1 MRLHH
6 LEVSAFGP
14 FTGTVEVDFD
24 QLSEAGLFLLSGAT
38 GAGKTSVLDAVCFAL
53 YGDVPGDR
61 SVAKRLRSDR
71 APAEVPTRV
80 VLEAT
85 LAQRRFRITRSPSWE
100 RPKRRGAGTT
110 TQQASV
116 VLMEQVGE
124 EWRTLTTRL
133 DEAGHLVSDL
143 LGMTLTQFV
152 QVAMLPQGRFQAF
165 LRSSAE
171 ERKRLLERLFRT
183 ERFADVERWLRERRV
198 ELRRRS
204 EELNAGVAEV
214 VSRISETA
222 AVTLPDDWDVH
233 DLGLPAGDGTI
244 ATWARALTEGAAEAQ
259 AVTSGAAME
268 ALAAEAETL
277 DALDA
282 ARAMAEKQRGLRAA
296 AAAES
301 RLVAASEEQQER
313 VRRVEAAQRAEAV
326 TGVSELADHARREH
340 EQTTALAPSD
350 LTLTDAKASVERISG
365 RLAQARALEPV
376 QHRLDEV
383 TREIAANRTQRD
395 RLLTQ
400 TREQAQ
406 LAEELPR
413 QVEALTADLAAATEA
428 AAAIP
433 VLRTQVVAV
442 TEVGRL
448 SGELVQARARH
459 EAARTAAM
467 EARTHYLDVRQARL
481 DGIAAELAGALAVGA
496 DCPVCGSH
504 EHPHKAS
511 PADGAPDA
519 AAEKTAQT
527 AYDNA
532 SAEEH
537 ARDQHVRDLST
548 RLQLAQEAVGETD
561 EPATV
566 MAERLAGLE
575 RQAARE
581 PGLRAELASVEE
593 RRARSAT
600 LRAELE
606 TRAAE
611 LETTLRHLTEEHA
624 RLEEQLADVRGD
636 HRDLG
641 AVLAALDRDH
651 RAAVTDLERLEAAT
665 RAAEALAA
673 AERTLTATAVRAGFD
688 SPQSALAA
696 ALAPERVAALNSQ
709 IKAYADSLA
718 AARAT
723 LDSPGAAEILAT
735 DEPDLPAL
743 SLAHRKA
750 ADAADAARSAAD
762 TADARAARL
771 DSLQRDLTEALST
784 WAPVR
789 GDLEI
794 AARLASFAEGK
805 SSDNQLQMS
814 LSAYVVAY
822 RLTQVVAA
830 ANERLA
836 KMSDQRYALEHSA
849 AKGAGDRRGGLA
861 LMVRDDWSGESRDPA
876 TLSGGETFV
885 VSLALALGLAD
896 VIMNEAGGQ
905 MLDTLFV
912 DEGFGSLDADTLD
925 DVLDVLDTLREGG
938 RIIGVVSHVTEMR
951 ERIPTQ
957 LAVAK
962 GREGS
967 TLRIQGT

>member
-6 LEVSAFGP
+6 LEVTAFGP
-14 FTGTVEVDFD
+14 FTGSVTVDFD

-71 APAEVPTRV
+71 AAADVPTRV
-80 VLEAT
+80 VLDAT

-100 RPKRRGAGTT
+100 RQKRRGAGTT

-116 VLMEQVGE
+116 VLMELVGE

-133 DEAGHLVSDL
+133 DEAGYLVSDL

-171 ERKRLLERLFRT
+171 DRKRLLERLFRT

-204 EELNAGVAEV
+204 ETLNAGAAEV

-244 ATWARALTEGAAEAQ
+244 TAWARGLAEHSTEAQ
-259 AVTSGAAME
+259 AATSGAAME
-268 ALAAEAETL
+268 ALAAESETL
-277 DALDA
+277 DALDT
-282 ARAMAEKQRGLRAA
+282 ARVVAEKQRSLRAA
-296 AAAES
+296 AAEEG
-301 RLVAASEEQQER
+301 RLVAGAEEQEER
-313 VRRVEAAQRAEAV
+313 VRRVEAARRAEAV
-326 TGVSELADHARREH
+326 VGVSDLADQARRDH
-340 EQTTALAPSD
+340 EKATALAPDD
-350 LTLTDAKASVERISG
+350 LSLTEAKAAVEAISA
-365 RLAQARALEPV
+365 RLAHARALAPV
-376 QHRLDEV
+376 QKRLSEV
-383 TREIAANRTQRD
+383 TRELQTTGAQRD
-395 RLLTQ
+395 RLLTES
-400 TREQAQ
+400 REQAR
-406 LAEELPR
+406 LAEDLPKRAEEL
-413 QVEALTADLAAATEA
+413 VANLEAATQA

-433 VLRTQVVAV
+433 ALRARVGAMS
-442 TEVGRL
+442 EAGRL
-448 SGELVQARARH
+448 TRELVEARALH
-459 EAARTAAM
+459 ESARTAAM
-467 EARTHYLDVRQARL
+467 EARTYYLDVRQARL
-481 DGIAAELAGALAVGA
+481 DGIAAELAGDLAVGA

-504 EHPHKAS
+504 DHPHKAS

-527 AYDNA
+527 TYDNA

-537 ARDQHVRDLST
+537 ARDQHVRDLTT
-548 RLQLAQEAVGETD
+548 RLQLAQEAAGETD
-561 EPATV
+561 EPAGA
-566 MAERLAGLE
+566 MAERLTGLE
-575 RQAARE
+575 RTAARE
-581 PGLRAELASVEE
+581 QDLRVELAAAEE
-593 RRARSAT
+593 SRARSAT

-606 TRAAE
+606 TRTAE
-611 LETTLRHLTEEHA
+611 LETTLRHLTEERE
-624 RLEEQLADVRGD
+624 RLEEQLSDVRGD
-636 HRDLG
+636 HPHLDAL
-641 AVLAALDRDH
+641 LTALDRDH
-651 RAAVTDLERLEAAT
+651 QAAATDRERLEAAART
-665 RAAEALAA
+665 AEALLG
-673 AERTLTATAVRAGFD
+673 AERTLTATATRAGFD
-688 SPQSALAA
+688 TSESALAA
-696 ALAPERVAALNSQ
+696 ALPPARVEALTGQ
-709 IKAYADSLA
+709 IKTYADRLA

-723 LDSPGAAEILAT
+723 LDSPEAAEILAAS
-735 DEPDLPAL
+735 EPDLPTL
-743 SLAHRKA
+743 STAHRKA
-750 ADAADAARSAAD
+750 AEAADTARSAAD
-762 TADARAARL
+762 TAANRAARL
-771 DSLQRDLTEALST
+771 DSLLRDLTQALST

-789 GDLEI
+789 EDLEVATRI
-794 AARLASFAEGK
+794 ASFAEGK

-957 LAVAK
+957 LAVTK

-967 TLRIQGT
+967 TLQILGT

>member
-561 EPATV
+561 QPATV

-696 ALAPERVAALNSQ
+696 ALTPERVAALNSQ

>member
-6 LEVSAFGP
+6 LEVTAFGP
-14 FTGTVEVDFD
+14 FTGTVQVDFD

-71 APAEVPTRV
+71 APAEVATRV

-222 AVTLPDDWDVH
+222 AVTLPEDWDVH
-233 DLGLPAGDGTI
+233 DLGLPAGDGAI
-244 ATWARALTEGAAEAQ
+244 ATWARTLAEEATEAQ

-268 ALAAEAETL
+268 ALAAESENLA
-277 DALDA
+277 ALDA
-282 ARAMAEKQRGLRAA
+282 GRAMAEKQRGLRAA
-296 AAAES
+296 AGAES
-301 RLVAASEEQQER
+301 RLVAAAGEQEER

-326 TGVSELADHARREH
+326 AGVSELADQARREH
-340 EQTTALAPSD
+340 EKAAALAPRD
-350 LTLTDAKASVERISG
+350 LTLSDAKAAVDELAG
-365 RLAQARALEPV
+365 RLAQARALVPV
-376 QHRLDEV
+376 QRRLSEV
-383 TREIAANRTQRD
+383 RHELTATGAQRD
-395 RLLTQ
+395 RVLTQ
-400 TREQAQ
+400 IREQAR
-406 LAEELPR
+406 LAEELP
-413 QVEALTADLAAATEA
+413 QQTEALTAELTAATEA
-428 AAAIP
+428 AATVP
-433 VLRTQVVAV
+433 LLRAQVAAV

-448 SGELVQARARH
+448 TRDLADARARH
-459 EAARTAAM
+459 ESARTAAM

-496 DCPVCGSH
+496 VCPVCGSH

-511 PADGAPDA
+511 PAEGAPDA

-537 ARDQHVRDLST
+537 ARDQHVRDLTT
-548 RLQLAQEAVGETD
+548 RLQLAQEAAGETD
-561 EPATV
+561 EPAASL
-566 MAERLAGLE
+566 AERLAGLE
-575 RQAARE
+575 RDAARE
-581 PGLRAELASVEE
+581 PSLRARLTAAEE
-593 RRARSAT
+593 TRSRSAT

-611 LETTLRHLTEEHA
+611 LETTLRHLTEERE
-624 RLEEQLADVRGD
+624 RLEEQLSDVRGD
-636 HRDLG
+636 HADLD
-641 AVLAALDRDH
+641 ALLTALDRDH
-651 RAAVTDLERLEAAT
+651 RSAATALERLEAAA
-665 RAAEALAA
+665 RAAEALAG
-673 AERTLTATAVRAGFD
+673 AERTLSATAVRAGFD

-696 ALAPERVAALNSQ
+696 ALPPEQVAVLNGQ
-709 IKAYADSLA
+709 IKTYADSLA

-743 SLAHRKA
+743 TVAHRQA

-762 TADARAARL
+762 TAANRAARL
-771 DSLQRDLTEALST
+771 DSLQRDLTRALST

-789 GDLEI
+789 DDLEV
-794 AARLASFAEGK
+794 AARIASFAEGK

-861 LMVRDDWSGESRDPA
+861 LTVRDDWSGESRDPA

-957 LAVAK
+957 LAVTK

-967 TLRIQGT
+967 TLHVLGT

>member
-6 LEVSAFGP
+6 LEVTAFGP
-14 FTGTVEVDFD
+14 FTGTVTVDFD

-71 APAEVPTRV
+71 APVEVATRV
-80 VLEAT
+80 VLDAT

-116 VLMEQVGE
+116 VLMELVGE
-124 EWRTLTTRL
+124 EWRTLTNRL

-233 DLGLPAGDGTI
+233 DLGLPAGDGAI
-244 ATWARALTEGAAEAQ
+244 AAWARTLTEEATEAQ

-268 ALAAEAETL
+268 ALAAESETL
-277 DALDA
+277 TALDA

-301 RLVAASEEQQER
+301 RLVATAEEHDER
-313 VRRVEAAQRAEAV
+313 LRRVEAAQRAEAV
-326 TGVSELADHARREH
+326 AGVSELADQARREH
-340 EQTTALAPSD
+340 EKTSALAPSD
-350 LTLTDAKASVERISG
+350 LSLSDAKAAVDRISA
-365 RLAQARALEPV
+365 RLAQARALVPV
-376 QHRLDEV
+376 QRRLGEV
-383 TREIAANRTQRD
+383 TRELADTGAQRD
-395 RLLTQ
+395 RVVAQTQ
-400 TREQAQ
+400 EQARIAEQ
-406 LAEELPR
+406 LPQR
-413 QVEALTADLAAATEA
+413 TEALAADLAAATEA

-433 VLRTQVVAV
+433 VLRAQVAAV

-448 SGELVQARARH
+448 TRELADARARH
-459 EAARTAAM
+459 ESARTAAM

-519 AAEKTAQT
+519 AAEKSAQT
-527 AYDNA
+527 VYDNA

-537 ARDQHVRDLST
+537 ARDQHVRDLTT
-548 RLQLAQEAVGETD
+548 RLQLAQEASGETD
-561 EPATV
+561 EPAESMT
-566 MAERLAGLE
+566 ERLAGLE
-575 RQAARE
+575 RTAARE
-581 PGLRAELASVEE
+581 AGLRAELTSAEQARERSV
-593 RRARSAT
+593 A
-600 LRAELE
+600 LRADLE

-611 LETTLRHLTEEHA
+611 LETTLRHLTEERE
-624 RLEEQLADVRGD
+624 RLEEQLRDVRD
-636 HRDLG
+636 EHSDLD
-641 AVLAALDRDH
+641 ALLTALDRDH
-651 RAAVTDLERLEAAT
+651 RTAATALERLEAAT
-665 RAAEALAA
+665 RAAEALAG

-688 SPQSALAA
+688 SPASALAA
-696 ALAPERVAALNSQ
+696 ALPPERVAALNSQ
-709 IKAYADSLA
+709 IKTYADSLA

-735 DEPDLPAL
+735 DEPDLQAL

-762 TADARAARL
+762 TAANRAARL
-771 DSLQRDLTEALST
+771 DSLQRDLTRALST

-789 GDLEI
+789 EDLEVAARI
-794 AARLASFAEGK
+794 AAFAEGK

-957 LAVAK
+957 LAVTK

-967 TLRIQGT
+967 TLQVLGT

>member
-6 LEVSAFGP
+6 LEVAAFGP

-71 APAEVPTRV
+71 APAEVATRV

-100 RPKRRGAGTT
+100 RSKRRGAGTT

-214 VSRISETA
+214 VSRTSETA
-222 AVTLPDDWDVH
+222 AVTLPEDWDVH
-233 DLGLPAGDGTI
+233 DLGLPAGDGAI
-244 ATWARALTEGAAEAQ
+244 ATWARALAEEATEAQ

-296 AAAES
+296 AAAET
-301 RLVAASEEQQER
+301 RLVAAAEEQQDR

-326 TGVSELADHARREH
+326 TGVSELADQARREH

-350 LTLTDAKASVERISG
+350 LTLADAKAALERVSA

-383 TREIAANRTQRD
+383 TRELAATRTQRD
-395 RLLTQ
+395 HLLTQ

-406 LAEELPR
+406 LAEELPQ
-413 QVEALTADLAAATEA
+413 QVESLTADLAAATDA

-433 VLRTQVVAV
+433 VLRTQVAAV

-448 SGELVQARARH
+448 TGELVEARARH

-548 RLQLAQEAVGETD
+548 RLQLAQEAAGETD
-561 EPATV
+561 EPAAA

-611 LETTLRHLTEEHA
+611 LETTLRHLTEERA
-624 RLEEQLADVRGD
+624 RLEEQLGDVRGD

-651 RAAVTDLERLEAAT
+651 RAAVTDLERLEAAA

-673 AERTLTATAVRAGFD
+673 AERTLTATAVRAGFG

-771 DSLQRDLTEALST
+771 DSLQRDLTQALST

-967 TLRIQGT
+967 TLEIHGT

>member
-6 LEVSAFGP
+6 LEVAAFGP
-14 FTGTVEVDFD
+14 FTGTVSVDFD

-71 APAEVPTRV
+71 APAEVATRV

-204 EELNAGVAEV
+204 EELNADVAEV

-222 AVTLPDDWDVH
+222 AVSLLDDWDVH
-233 DLGLPAGDGTI
+233 DLGLPAGDGAI
-244 ATWARALTEGAAEAQ
+244 ATWARALAEEATESQ

-268 ALAAEAETL
+268 ALAAESETL
-277 DALDA
+277 AALDA
-282 ARAMAEKQRGLRAA
+282 ARAMAEKQRSLRAA
-296 AAAES
+296 AATES
-301 RLVAASEEQQER
+301 RLLAAAEEQEER

-326 TGVSELADHARREH
+326 AGVSELADQARDEH
-340 EQTTALAPSD
+340 VKATSLAPSD
-350 LTLTDAKASVERISG
+350 LTATDAKAALEQISA
-365 RLAQARALEPV
+365 RLAQARALAPV
-376 QHRLDEV
+376 QRRLSEV
-383 TREIAANRTQRD
+383 TRDLATTSTQRD
-395 RLLTQ
+395 RILTEI
-400 TREQAQ
+400 REQAR
-406 LAEELPR
+406 LAEELPQ
-413 QVEALTADLAAATEA
+413 QVEALAADLAAATEA

-433 VLRTQVVAV
+433 VLRAQVTAA

-448 SGELVQARARH
+448 TRDLVDARARH
-459 EAARTAAM
+459 ESARTAAM
-467 EARTHYLDVRQARL
+467 EARTRYLDVRQARL

-519 AAEKTAQT
+519 AAEKAAQT
-527 AYDNA
+527 TYDNA

-537 ARDQHVRDLST
+537 VRDQHVRDLTT
-548 RLQLAQEAVGETD
+548 RLQLAQEAAGETD
-561 EPATV
+561 EPAASV
-566 MAERLAGLE
+566 AERLAGLE
-575 RQAARE
+575 RTAARE
-581 PGLRAELASVEE
+581 PSLRTELTAAEET
-593 RRARSAT
+593 RARSAT

-611 LETTLRHLTEEHA
+611 LETTLRHLTEERE
-624 RLEEQLADVRGD
+624 RLEDQLTDIRGD
-636 HRDLG
+636 HSDLD
-641 AVLAALDRDH
+641 ALLTALDRDH
-651 RAAVTDLERLEAAT
+651 RTATTRFERLEAAT
-665 RAAEALAA
+665 RAAEALAG
-673 AERTLTATAVRAGFD
+673 AERTLAATAVRAGFD
-688 SPQSALAA
+688 TPESALAA
-696 ALAPERVAALNSQ
+696 ALPPERVAALNSQ
-709 IKAYADSLA
+709 IKTYADSLA

-735 DEPDLPAL
+735 EEPDLPAL
-743 SLAHRKA
+743 STAHRKA

-762 TADARAARL
+762 TAANRAARL
-771 DSLQRDLTEALST
+771 DSLQRDLTRALSA

-789 GDLEI
+789 DDLEVAVRI
-794 AARLASFAEGK
+794 ASFAEGK

-967 TLRIQGT
+967 TLQVLGT